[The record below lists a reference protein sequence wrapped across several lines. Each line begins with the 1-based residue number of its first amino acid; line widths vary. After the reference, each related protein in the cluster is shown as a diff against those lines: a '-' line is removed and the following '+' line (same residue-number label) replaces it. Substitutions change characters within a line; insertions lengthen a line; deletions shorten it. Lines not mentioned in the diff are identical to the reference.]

1 MNSNINNSIFEAY
14 INSKNPIVENKQNSQ
29 QVIEE
34 AAKPDFLDL
43 DHDGNKTE
51 SMKKA
56 AADAKK
62 GGKGGKGHK
71 KGMSAKQAKFF
82 GKKKK
87 KAVKESVNLNGD
99 QKVLKENFRAILQKN
114 GLSDLVTPK
123 ILKAMLEAFALG
135 KTVNESKKNY
145 RAEIKSEYDAIKKQ
159 IARMKEENKE
169 HLIKQ
174 SLVRRMKELKDKL
187 GSSVGYMDQGD

>member
-1 MNSNINNSIFEAY
+1 MNGNINNSIFEAY
-14 INSKNPIVENKQNSQ
+14 LKSKTPIVENKQENQ

-34 AAKPDFLDL
+34 AAKPDFLDI
-43 DHDGNKTE
+43 DKDGNKKE

-62 GGKGGKGHK
+62 GGKGGK

-87 KAVKESVNLNGD
+87 KAVKEDVNLNGD

-123 ILKAMLEAFALG
+123 IIKAMLEAFALG

-159 IARMKEENKE
+159 IAKMKEENKE

>member
-1 MNSNINNSIFEAY
+1 MNGNINNSIFEAY
-14 INSKNPIVENKQNSQ
+14 LKSKTPIAENKQESQ

-34 AAKPDFLDL
+34 AAKPDFLDI
-43 DHDGNKTE
+43 DKDGNKKE

-62 GGKGGKGHK
+62 GGKGGK

-87 KAVKESVNLNGD
+87 KAVKEDVNLNGD

-123 ILKAMLEAFALG
+123 IIKAMLEAFALG

-145 RAEIKSEYDAIKKQ
+145 RAVIKSEYDAIKKQ

>member
-1 MNSNINNSIFEAY
+1 MNGNINNSIFEAY
-14 INSKNPIVENKQNSQ
+14 LKSKTPIVENKQESQ

-34 AAKPDFLDL
+34 AAKPDFLDI
-43 DHDGNKTE
+43 DKDGNKKE

-62 GGKGGKGHK
+62 GGKGDKGGK
-71 KGMSAKQAKFF
+71 KGMSAKQAKYF
-82 GKKKK
+82 GKKK
-87 KAVKESVNLNGD
+87 KAVKEDVNLNGD

-123 ILKAMLEAFALG
+123 IIKAMLEAFALG

-159 IARMKEENKE
+159 IARMKEDNKM
-169 HLIKQ
+169 HLIKP

>member
-1 MNSNINNSIFEAY
+1 MNGNINNSIFEAY
-14 INSKNPIVENKQNSQ
+14 LKSKTPIVENKQESQ

-34 AAKPDFLDL
+34 AAKPDFLDI
-43 DHDGNKTE
+43 DKDGNKKE

-62 GGKGGKGHK
+62 GGKSGKGGK
-71 KGMSAKQAKFF
+71 KGMSTKQAKYF
-82 GKKKK
+82 GKKK
-87 KAVKESVNLNGD
+87 KAVKEDVNLNGD

-123 ILKAMLEAFALG
+123 IIKAMLEAFALG
-135 KTVNESKKNY
+135 KTVNESKKNH

-159 IARMKEENKE
+159 IARMKEENKI
-169 HLIKQ
+169 HLIKP

>member
-14 INSKNPIVENKQNSQ
+14 VKSKTPIVENKQDTQ

-34 AAKPDFLDL
+34 AKSKKPDFLDI
-43 DHDGNKTE
+43 DKDGNKKE

-62 GGKGGKGHK
+62 GGKDHK

-87 KAVKESVNLNGD
+87 KAVKENVNLNAD
-99 QKVLKENFRAILQKN
+99 QKVLKENIRAILQKN
-114 GLSDLVTPK
+114 GLTDLVTPK
-123 ILKAMLEAFALG
+123 IIKAMLEAFALG
-135 KTVNESKKNY
+135 KTVNEGSADHRKVLRLAHEQLKKSIQSLREDGHNIPK
-145 RAEIKSEYDAIKKQ
+145 EMIEKL
-159 IARMKEENKE
+159 ARMK
-169 HLIKQ
+169 
-174 SLVRRMKELKDKL
+174 DKL
-187 GSSVGYMDQGD
+187 RLASHNQPEGD